1 MNTNNRTPC
10 LPSILQGTPS
20 YETAKRRVLH
30 KLAAE
35 ANVLVELIEQL
46 KPCTGIRPPD
56 RFGQHYG
63 ADEHLRLA
71 EAGRYRE
78 ALQLIVTEG
87 RR

>member
-1 MNTNNRTPC
+1 MSTDRAPSI
-10 LPSILQGTPS
+10 PSILQGTPS
-20 YETAKRRVLH
+20 YETYKRRVLH

-56 RFGQHYG
+56 RYSDHYG
-63 ADEHLRLA
+63 ADEHLSLA
-71 EAGRYRE
+71 ESGKYRE
-78 ALQLIVTEG
+78 ALQLIATKG

>member
-1 MNTNNRTPC
+1 MTTERAPEIH
-10 LPSILQGTPS
+10 PILQGTPS
-20 YETAKRRVLH
+20 YETYKARVLH

-56 RFGQHYG
+56 RYGDHYT

-71 EAGRYRE
+71 ESGQYRE
-78 ALQLIVTEG
+78 ALQMIVTKG